1 MHIALVVHEQRK
13 RMYVLVRI
21 TQAAVL
27 RRDSRR
33 TRAKAGKLWKTL
45 KQQVRNDGALG
56 QVMSKVMVRSCHI
69 LDIIYVRDKRTCQRA
84 QF

>member
-1 MHIALVVHEQRK
+1 MHIALAVHEQRK

-27 RRDSRR
+27 RRDSGR

-45 KQQVRNDGALG
+45 KQQVRNDGALD
-56 QVMSKVMVRSCHI
+56 QVTSKVMVSCHI